1 MKKLLSLGFA
11 LFCLASCSDDD
22 STPAVSLNN
31 LQKRWYNVSTQYNGG
46 TPAPY
51 QGNLACGKD
60 YLEFAANNVARQVD
74 VTDCQTDPTTTTG
87 TYTASDKTL
96 TTALGGTT
104 VTYDIVKLD
113 SKVLRIST
121 TFNGATIQYNY
132 TSTP

>member
-1 MKKLLSLGFA
+1 MKKLLSLGFV

-22 STPAVSLNN
+22 STPAVSLDN

-46 TPAPY
+46 TPAAY
-51 QGNLACGKD
+51 DGNLACGKD
-60 YLEFAANNVARQVD
+60 YLEFATGNVAKQVD
-74 VTDCQTDPTTTTG
+74 VYDCQTDPRTVTG
-87 TYTASDKTL
+87 TYTATDKTL

-113 SKVLRIST
+113 AKVLRIST
-121 TFNGATIQYNY
+121 TFNGAVIQYNY